1 MSAPSVLC
9 AATEIALNRYLRLE
23 SSVIEDCAR
32 LSGRCI
38 EIALPSASLTM
49 AIEFIPSGVRV
60 MPESPM
66 PAAVR
71 VSGTPSSLLTA
82 LRAGSGSGVPAGLD
96 VQGDV
101 ELLGEFR
108 AMVSRVGF
116 DPEEWLAPVLG
127 GVAAH
132 RVADGLKRLFDWT
145 RGNTR
150 RMADHGAEYLREET
164 YDLARGRDVGEWMDE
179 VEDARD
185 ALDRLEARLRRLENS
200 GNKAPSTGREHA

>member
-1 MSAPSVLC
+1 MSTPSVLC

-32 LSGRCI
+32 LNGRCM
-38 EIALPSASLTM
+38 EFALPSASLTM

-60 MPESPM
+60 MPESPT
-66 PAAVR
+66 AADVR
-71 VSGTPSSLLTA
+71 VSGTPSSLLAA
-82 LRAGSGSGVPAGLD
+82 LRAGSRSGIPAGLE
-96 VQGDV
+96 VHGDV

-116 DPEEWLAPVLG
+116 DPEEWLAPMFG

-132 RVADGLKRLFDWT
+132 RVADGLKRIFEWT

-185 ALDRLEARLRRLENS
+185 ALDRLEARLRRLENVA
-200 GNKAPSTGREHA
+200 KDAPEAGLDHA

>member
-1 MSAPSVLC
+1 MSALSVLC
-9 AATEIALNRYLRLE
+9 AATEIALNRFLRLE
-23 SSVIEDCAR
+23 SSVLHDCER

-38 EIALPSASLTM
+38 ALSLPSATWSL
-49 AIEFIPSGVRV
+49 AIEFMPGGVRV
-60 MPESPM
+60 LPEVPGS
-66 PAAVR
+66 ADVR
-71 VSGTPSSLLTA
+71 VSGTPTALLAA
-82 LRAGSGSGVPAGLD
+82 LRAGGSSGVPRGLD

-132 RVADGLKRLFDWT
+132 RVADGLKRMFDWT
-145 RGNTR
+145 RGNTQ

-164 YDLARGRDVGEWMDE
+164 YDLARGRDVGEWMHE
-179 VEDARD
+179 VDDARD
-185 ALDRLEARLRRLENS
+185 ALDRLEARLRRLETAGES
-200 GNKAPSTGREHA
+200 RSDA